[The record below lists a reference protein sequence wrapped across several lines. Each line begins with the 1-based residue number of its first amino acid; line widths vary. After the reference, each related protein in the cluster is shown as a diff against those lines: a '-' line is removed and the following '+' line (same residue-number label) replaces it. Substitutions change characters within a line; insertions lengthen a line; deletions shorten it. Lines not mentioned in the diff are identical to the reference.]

1 MNRRTLFAALALAA
15 ATLAARPAHA
25 QDTWERQ
32 VIRLLGRA
40 GSVATD
46 NGMSLTHEP
55 TLGSISNGASERHTI
70 NLEAGTAYVLV
81 GVCDNDCADLD
92 FRLFDS
98 NGNEVAS
105 DVATDDTPV
114 ISITP
119 RRGGRYV
126 LQAVMADCR
135 ADPCRY
141 GIGVYG
147 R

>member
-1 MNRRTLFAALALAA
+1 MNRRILAAALALSASA
-15 ATLAARPAHA
+15 LAARPAHA

-32 VIRLLGRA
+32 VTRLLGR
-40 GSVATD
+40 VATVAD
-46 NGMSLTHEP
+46 NNGMSLTHEP
-55 TLGSISNGASERHTI
+55 SIGSLANGTSERHTI
-70 NLEAGTAYVLV
+70 NLQAGTAYMLV

-92 FRLFDS
+92 FRLFDAG
-98 NGNEVAS
+98 GNEIAS

-114 ISITP
+114 ITITP
-119 RRGGRYV
+119 SRSGRYV

-147 R
+147 K

>member
-1 MNRRTLFAALALAA
+1 MNRRTLAAALALSASALAA
-15 ATLAARPAHA
+15 APAHA
-25 QDTWERQ
+25 QDAWERQ
-32 VIRLLGRA
+32 VTRLLGQVA
-40 GSVATD
+40 SVAIS
-46 NGMSLTHEP
+46 NGMTLTHEP
-55 TLGSISNGASERHTI
+55 WIGSLSDGSSERHTI
-70 NLEAGTAYVLV
+70 TLRAGTSYALV
-81 GVCDNDCADLD
+81 GVCDNDCTDLD
-92 FRLFDS
+92 FRLYDA
-98 NGNEVAS
+98 NGNEVAE

-119 RRGGRYV
+119 RHSGQYI

>member
-1 MNRRTLFAALALAA
+1 MNRRILVAALALSASA
-15 ATLAARPAHA
+15 LAARPAHA

-32 VIRLLGRA
+32 VARLLGRVA
-40 GSVATD
+40 SVAGN

-55 TLGSISNGASERHTI
+55 WIGSLTNGASERHTI
-70 NLEAGTAYVLV
+70 NLEAGTAYMLV
-81 GVCDNDCADLD
+81 GVCDNDCTDLD
-92 FRLFDS
+92 FRLYDTA
-98 NGNEVAS
+98 GNEVSS

-119 RRGGRYV
+119 SRSGRYV

>member
-1 MNRRTLFAALALAA
+1 MNRRILAAALALSASA
-15 ATLAARPAHA
+15 LTALPAHA

-32 VIRLLGRA
+32 VTRLLGRA
-40 GSVATD
+40 ASVASD

-55 TLGSISNGASERHTI
+55 FIGSLANGTSERHTI
-70 NLEAGTAYVLV
+70 NLQAGTAYMLV

-98 NGNEVAS
+98 SGNEIAS

-119 RRGGRYV
+119 SRGGRYV

>member
-1 MNRRTLFAALALAA
+1 MNRRILAAALALSASA
-15 ATLAARPAHA
+15 LAARPAHA

-32 VIRLLGRA
+32 VARLLGQ
-40 GSVATD
+40 VATVAGN

-55 TLGSISNGASERHTI
+55 TIGSLSNGTSERHTI
-70 NLEAGTAYVLV
+70 NLQGGTAYMLV

-92 FRLFDS
+92 FRLFDAS
-98 NGNEVAS
+98 GNEVAS

-114 ISITP
+114 ITITP
-119 RRGGRYV
+119 SRGGRYV
-126 LQAVMADCR
+126 LQAMMADCR

>member
-1 MNRRTLFAALALAA
+1 MNRRILAAALALSASA
-15 ATLAARPAHA
+15 LAARPAHA

-32 VIRLLGRA
+32 VTRLLGR
-40 GSVATD
+40 VATVATS

-55 TLGSISNGASERHTI
+55 SIGSLSDGASERHTI
-70 NLEAGTAYVLV
+70 NLQAGTAYALV
-81 GVCDNDCADLD
+81 GVCDNDCTDLD

-98 NGNEVAS
+98 SGNEIAS

-119 RRGGRYV
+119 SRSGRYI